1 MQSVKD
7 SLVLIGV
14 GGVERDDLRTHFG
27 ILRHF
32 SSIMLFRE
40 NGRMIVDIKD
50 RNFQL
55 CVDKN
60 STGLD
65 YDRHILLSNSKVNER
80 IENLSVDGVVSV
92 RDANVEQIRRLLLPV
107 EWLGDVNFAVTRR
120 LHGEFITDIS
130 ICQPI
135 KTSTND
141 SKFYFK

>member
-1 MQSVKD
+1 
-7 SLVLIGV
+7 
-14 GGVERDDLRTHFG
+14 
-27 ILRHF
+27 
-32 SSIMLFRE
+32 MLFRE

-65 YDRHILLSNSKVNER
+65 YDRYSPLQWQSKWANW
-80 IENLSVDGVVSV
+80 NLSVDGVVSV

-107 EWLGDVNFAVTRR
+107 EWLGDVNFAVARR

-141 SKFYFK
+141 SKFYLKKNKKAKNNK